1 MPPKQAGQLNLPNI
15 ITIVRIA
22 LVPFFIWMLVAS
34 DPANAI
40 LRWATVAV
48 FIGLIIT
55 DTIDGQIAR
64 KRNLI
69 TNLGKLLDPI
79 ADKVLI
85 GGAFIALSALGRI
98 DWTITVLIL
107 IREFGITAYRLIVA
121 KRRVVAA
128 ATSGKVKTV
137 LQAVA
142 IGFCLSP
149 LAGIWVGFE
158 ITQTLIVYAALIAT
172 LLSGIMFLNAER
184 KASA

>member
-64 KRNLI
+64 KR
-69 TNLGKLLDPI
+69 KDR
-79 ADKVLI
+79 K
-85 GGAFIALSALGRI
+85 S
-98 DWTITVLIL
+98 
-107 IREFGITAYRLIVA
+107 
-121 KRRVVAA
+121 VV
-128 ATSGKVKTV
+128 
-137 LQAVA
+137 
-142 IGFCLSP
+142 
-149 LAGIWVGFE
+149 
-158 ITQTLIVYAALIAT
+158 
-172 LLSGIMFLNAER
+172 
-184 KASA
+184 